1 MFFNFYPW
9 NRIRLNAEGGLRIPF
24 SKYFKEVLSMR
35 KFKKVLASILAGT
48 LVLSNAVP
56 VLAAQDSS
64 SLPDGTAYLNIN
76 NSEWSEFDA
85 EWVNAEITGD
95 GSYTVSMTAA
105 EPQNLSQ
112 FNALEV
118 VNGESVLG
126 TGAVITVDSIELNGE
141 KIELQGSS
149 YTCSADG
156 SGVTT
161 RVNLYNEWNTP
172 DATATAGDDKHAD
185 CRVAEGNVADAT
197 ACLWTADQLTG
208 VTSIVVNFTVSGF
221 GTAGGPAEAAD
232 ASDAATEAVAHLN
245 INNESWGEYEAEYV
259 DATITGDGTYT
270 VSMNAAEPQD
280 LAQFNALQVPN
291 GEALLG
297 TACVLTVD
305 SVKINGEEITLQG
318 PSYTCSADGD
328 GVDTRVNLYNEWNT
342 PDATATA
349 GDDSHL
355 DQRIAGG
362 NLMDAT
368 ACLWTADQLAGVQ
381 SVEVTFTV
389 SDFGKNAEAGEAA
402 AGNGEFDANGEFNV
416 YIGVQTAAYSF
427 RNAWNDSYG
436 LGTPEFDQI
445 TGWNGNDEVVRTGTI
460 SDAVIKGNGTYTV
473 SLTGVDFADDA
484 ETLNLLFLSTDIPLD
499 KGVELT
505 DIKVKM
511 GGKSVY
517 DFDTAFQDPDTKD
530 YIKALLINTY
540 NDGFKADNEFAYTLS
555 AGMDIEVTFTVS
567 GLAYDN
573 PDAAASGDTAA
584 TEATS
589 QSTETKSEAPE
600 TTAAN
605 ANAEASNGG
614 VSVGVIIAIVAAV
627 VVVAAIVVVA
637 VKKKK

>member
-1 MFFNFYPW
+1 
-9 NRIRLNAEGGLRIPF
+9 
-24 SKYFKEVLSMR
+24 MR

-105 EPQNLSQ
+105 EAQDLSQ

-161 RVNLYNEWNTP
+161 RVNLYNEWNAP

-232 ASDAATEAVAHLN
+232 TSDAATEAVAHLN

-305 SVKINGEEITLQG
+305 SIKINGEEITLQG
-318 PSYTCSADGD
+318 PSYTCSADGA
-328 GVDTRVNLYNEWNT
+328 GVDTRVNLYNEWNA
-342 PDATATA
+342 PDNTATA

-355 DQRIAGG
+355 DQRIADGD
-362 NLMDAT
+362 LMGAT

-389 SDFGKNAEAGEAA
+389 SDFGKNAEAGEVT
-402 AGNGEFDANGEFNV
+402 GNGEFDANGEFNV

>member
-1 MFFNFYPW
+1 
-9 NRIRLNAEGGLRIPF
+9 
-24 SKYFKEVLSMR
+24 MR

-105 EPQNLSQ
+105 EAQDLSQ

-161 RVNLYNEWNTP
+161 RVNLYNEWNAP

-221 GTAGGPAEAAD
+221 GTAGGPAEVAD
-232 ASDAATEAVAHLN
+232 TSDAATEAVAHLN

-259 DATITGDGTYT
+259 DATITCDGTYT

-305 SVKINGEEITLQG
+305 SIKINGEEITLQG
-318 PSYTCSADGD
+318 PSYTCSADGA
-328 GVDTRVNLYNEWNT
+328 GVDTRVNLYNEWNA
-342 PDATATA
+342 PDNTATA

-362 NLMDAT
+362 DLMGAT

-389 SDFGKNAEAGEAA
+389 SDFGKNAEAGEVT
-402 AGNGEFDANGEFNV
+402 GNGEFDANGEFNV

>member
-1 MFFNFYPW
+1 MFFYFYPW

-56 VLAAQDSS
+56 VLAGQDTS
-64 SLPDGTAYLNIN
+64 SLPDGTAYLNLN
-76 NSEWSEFDA
+76 TADWADFDA
-85 EWVNAEITGD
+85 EWGNAEITGD

-105 EPQNLSQ
+105 EAVDLGA

-118 VNGESVLG
+118 VNGESILG
-126 TGAVITVDSIELNGE
+126 TGAVLTVDSIEINGE
-141 KIELQGSS
+141 NAELQGSS

-156 SGVTT
+156 EGVNT
-161 RVNLYNEWNTP
+161 RVNIYNEYNDP

-197 ACLWTADQLTG
+197 AR
-208 VTSIVVNFTVSGF
+208 
-221 GTAGGPAEAAD
+221 
-232 ASDAATEAVAHLN
+232 
-245 INNESWGEYEAEYV
+245 
-259 DATITGDGTYT
+259 
-270 VSMNAAEPQD
+270 
-280 LAQFNALQVPN
+280 
-291 GEALLG
+291 LLS
-297 TACVLTVD
+297 T
-305 SVKINGEEITLQG
+305 
-318 PSYTCSADGD
+318 
-328 GVDTRVNLYNEWNT
+328 
-342 PDATATA
+342 
-349 GDDSHL
+349 DD
-355 DQRIAGG
+355 
-362 NLMDAT
+362 
-368 ACLWTADQLAGVQ
+368 LAGVQ

>member
-1 MFFNFYPW
+1 
-9 NRIRLNAEGGLRIPF
+9 
-24 SKYFKEVLSMR
+24 MR

-56 VLAAQDSS
+56 VLAAQDAS
-64 SLPDGTAYLNIN
+64 SLSDGTAYLNIN
-76 NSEWSEFDA
+76 NSDWQPFDA

-105 EPQNLSQ
+105 EAQNLAQ

-118 VNGESVLG
+118 VNGEEVLG
-126 TGAVITVDSIELNGE
+126 TGAVLTVDSIELNGE

-156 SGVTT
+156 LGVTT

-197 ACLWTADQLTG
+197 ACLWTAEQLTG
-208 VTSIVVNFTVSGF
+208 ITSIVVNFTVSGF
-221 GTAGGPAEAAD
+221 GTAGGPAETAD
-232 ASDAATEAVAHLN
+232 NSDAATEAVAHLK
-245 INNESWGEYEAEYV
+245 INNESWGDYEAEYV

-270 VSMNAAEPQD
+270 VSMNAAEAQD
-280 LAQFNALQVPN
+280 LAQFNALEVPN

-305 SVKINGEEITLQG
+305 SIKINGEEITLQG
-318 PSYTCSADGD
+318 ASYTCSADGA
-328 GVDTRVNLYNEWNT
+328 GVDTRVNLYNEWNN
-342 PDATATA
+342 PDDTATA

-355 DQRIAGG
+355 DQRVAGG
-362 NLMDAT
+362 SLMDAT

-389 SDFGKNAEAGEAA
+389 SDYGKNAEAGEAA
-402 AGNGEFDANGEFNV
+402 TGNGEFDPNGEFNV
-416 YIGVQTAAYSF
+416 YFGVQTAAYSF

-436 LGTPEFDQI
+436 LGTPEWNQI

-460 SDAVIKGNGTYTV
+460 TDAVIKGNGTYTV

-499 KGVELT
+499 KGVEIS
-505 DIKVKM
+505 DITVRM
-511 GGKSVY
+511 GGKKVY
-517 DFDTAFQDPDTKD
+517 EFEESYQDPDTKD
-530 YIKALLINTY
+530 YIKSLLINTY
-540 NDGFKADNEFAYTLS
+540 NDAFKADNEFAYTLS
-555 AGMDIEVTFTVS
+555 AGMDIEITFTVS

-573 PDAAASGDTAA
+573 PDAVPSGDTTPVETSAA
-584 TEATS
+584 STTQAANQAT
-589 QSTETKSEAPE
+589 
-600 TTAAN
+600 TTAGAD
-605 ANAEASNGG
+605 AASQGG

>member
-1 MFFNFYPW
+1 
-9 NRIRLNAEGGLRIPF
+9 
-24 SKYFKEVLSMR
+24 MR

-105 EPQNLSQ
+105 EAQDLSQ

-161 RVNLYNEWNTP
+161 RVNLYNEWNAP

-232 ASDAATEAVAHLN
+232 TSDAATEAVAHLN

-305 SVKINGEEITLQG
+305 SIKINGEEITLQG
-318 PSYTCSADGD
+318 PSYTCSADGA
-328 GVDTRVNLYNEWNT
+328 GVDTRVNLYNEWNA
-342 PDATATA
+342 PDNTATA

-362 NLMDAT
+362 DLMGAT

-389 SDFGKNAEAGEAA
+389 SDFGKNAEAGEVT
-402 AGNGEFDANGEFNV
+402 GNGEFDANGEFNV

-573 PDAAASGDTAA
+573 PDAAASSDTAA

>member
-1 MFFNFYPW
+1 
-9 NRIRLNAEGGLRIPF
+9 
-24 SKYFKEVLSMR
+24 
-35 KFKKVLASILAGT
+35 
-48 LVLSNAVP
+48 
-56 VLAAQDSS
+56 
-64 SLPDGTAYLNIN
+64 
-76 NSEWSEFDA
+76 
-85 EWVNAEITGD
+85 
-95 GSYTVSMTAA
+95 MTAA
-105 EPQNLSQ
+105 EAQDLSQ
-112 FNALEV
+112 FNAVEV

-161 RVNLYNEWNTP
+161 RVNLYNEWNAP

-221 GTAGGPAEAAD
+221 GTAGGPAEVAD
-232 ASDAATEAVAHLN
+232 TSDAATEAVAHLN

-305 SVKINGEEITLQG
+305 SIKINGEEITLQG
-318 PSYTCSADGD
+318 PSYTCSADGA
-328 GVDTRVNLYNEWNT
+328 GVDTRVNLYNEWNA
-342 PDATATA
+342 PDNTATA

-362 NLMDAT
+362 DLMGAT

-389 SDFGKNAEAGEAA
+389 SDFGKNAEAGEVT
-402 AGNGEFDANGEFNV
+402 GNGEFDANGEFNV

>member
-1 MFFNFYPW
+1 
-9 NRIRLNAEGGLRIPF
+9 
-24 SKYFKEVLSMR
+24 MR
-35 KFKKVLASILAGT
+35 KFKKVLASLLAGT

-56 VLAAQDSS
+56 VLAAQDTS

-76 NSEWSEFDA
+76 NSDWSEFDA

-105 EPQNLSQ
+105 EAQNLAQ

-118 VNGESVLG
+118 VNGEEVLG
-126 TGAVITVDSIELNGE
+126 TGAVLTVDSIEINGE

-161 RVNLYNEWNTP
+161 RVNLYNEWNAP

-197 ACLWTADQLTG
+197 ACLWTAEQLTG

-232 ASDAATEAVAHLN
+232 NSDAATEAVAHLT
-245 INNESWGEYEAEYV
+245 INNESWGDYEAEYV

-297 TACVLTVD
+297 TACVITID
-305 SVKINGEEITLQG
+305 SIKINGEEIELQG
-318 PSYTCSADGD
+318 PSYTCSADGA
-328 GVDTRVNLYNEWNT
+328 GVDTRVNLYNEWNA
-342 PDATATA
+342 PDNTATA
-349 GDDSHL
+349 GDDNHL
-355 DQRIAGG
+355 DQRIASGD
-362 NLMDAT
+362 LMDAT
-368 ACLWTADQLAGVQ
+368 ACLWSSDYLSGVQ

-389 SDFGKNAEAGEAA
+389 SDFGKAAEAGEAA
-402 AGNGEFDANGEFNV
+402 GNDGAFDPNGEFNV
-416 YIGVQTAAYSF
+416 YFGVQTAAYSF

-460 SDAVIKGNGTYTV
+460 TDAVIKGNGTYTV

-499 KGVELT
+499 SDVKIT
-505 DIKVKM
+505 DITVKM
-511 GGKSVY
+511 GGKKVY
-517 DFDTAFQDPDTKD
+517 DFDESYQDPDTKD
-530 YIKALLINTY
+530 YIKTLLINTY
-540 NDGFKADNEFAYTLS
+540 NDAFKADNEFAYTLS
-555 AGMDIEVTFTVS
+555 AGMDIEITFTVS

-573 PDAAASGDTAA
+573 PDAVPSGDT
-584 TEATS
+584 T
-589 QSTETKSEAPE
+589 PVE
-600 TTAAN
+600 TTAASTTQ
-605 ANAEASNGG
+605 AAGQATTTAGADAASQGG

>member
-1 MFFNFYPW
+1 
-9 NRIRLNAEGGLRIPF
+9 
-24 SKYFKEVLSMR
+24 MR
-35 KFKKVLASILAGT
+35 KFKKVLASLIAGT

-56 VLAAQDSS
+56 VLAAQDASA
-64 SLPDGTAYLNIN
+64 LPDGTAYLNIN
-76 NSEWSEFDA
+76 NSDWQPFDA

-105 EPQNLSQ
+105 EAVDLGA

-118 VNGESVLG
+118 VNGEEVLG

-141 KIELQGSS
+141 EIELQGPS

-156 SGVTT
+156 LGVTT

-197 ACLWTADQLTG
+197 ACLWTAEQLTG

-232 ASDAATEAVAHLN
+232 NTDAATEAVAHLT
-245 INNESWGEYEAEYV
+245 INNENWSEYEAEYV

-270 VSMNAAEPQD
+270 VSMTAAE
-280 LAQFNALQVPN
+280 AQNLGAYNALQVPN
-291 GEALLG
+291 GEAIMG
-297 TACVLTVD
+297 TACVLTID
-305 SVKINGEEITLQG
+305 SIKINGEEITLQG
-318 PSYTCSADGD
+318 PSYTCSADGA
-328 GVDTRVNLYNEWNT
+328 GVDTRVNLYNEYND

-349 GDDSHL
+349 GDDNHL
-355 DQRIAGG
+355 DQRIADG
-362 NLMDAT
+362 NLADAT
-368 ACLWTADQLAGVQ
+368 ARLLSTDDIADVQ

-389 SDFGKNAEAGEAA
+389 SDYGKMAEAGEAA
-402 AGNGEFDANGEFNV
+402 GNDGAFDPNGEYNV
-416 YIGVQTAAYSF
+416 YFGVQTAAYSF
-427 RNAWNDSYG
+427 RNAWNDNYG

-460 SDAVIKGNGTYTV
+460 TDAVIKGNGTYTV

-499 KGVELT
+499 KGVEIS
-505 DIKVKM
+505 DITVRM
-511 GGKSVY
+511 GGKKVY
-517 DFDTAFQDPDTKD
+517 EFEESYQDPDTKD
-530 YIKALLINTY
+530 YIKTLLINTY
-540 NDGFKADNEFAYTLS
+540 NDAFKADNEFAYTLS
-555 AGMDIEVTFTVS
+555 AGMDIEITFTVS
-567 GLAYDN
+567 GFAYDN
-573 PDAAASGDTAA
+573 PDAVPSGDTSA
-584 TEATS
+584 TETTQAAETTKAASEATTTA
-589 QSTETKSEAPE
+589 STE
-600 TTAAN
+600 
-605 ANAEASNGG
+605 ASQGG

>member
-1 MFFNFYPW
+1 
-9 NRIRLNAEGGLRIPF
+9 
-24 SKYFKEVLSMR
+24 MR

-56 VLAAQDSS
+56 VLAAQDAS
-64 SLPDGTAYLNIN
+64 SLSDGTAYLNIN
-76 NSEWSEFDA
+76 NSDWQPFDA

-105 EPQNLSQ
+105 EAQNLAQ

-118 VNGESVLG
+118 VNGEEVLG
-126 TGAVITVDSIELNGE
+126 TGAVLTVDSIELNGE

-156 SGVTT
+156 LGVTT

-232 ASDAATEAVAHLN
+232 NSDAATEAVAHLV
-245 INNESWGEYEAEYV
+245 INNESWGDYEAEYV

-270 VSMNAAEPQD
+270 VSMNAAEPQE
-280 LAQFNALQVPN
+280 LAQYNALIVPN

-297 TACVLTVD
+297 TACVITID
-305 SVKINGEEITLQG
+305 SIKLNGEEITLQG
-318 PSYTCSADGD
+318 PSYTCSSDGA
-328 GVDTRVNLYNEWNT
+328 GVDTRVNLYNEWNA
-342 PDATATA
+342 PDDTATA
-349 GDDSHL
+349 GDDKHL
-355 DQRIAGG
+355 DHRIADG

-368 ACLWTADQLAGVQ
+368 ACLWTSDDLSGVQ

-389 SDFGKNAEAGEAA
+389 SDYGKMAEAGEAA
-402 AGNGEFDANGEFNV
+402 GNDGAFDPNGEYNV
-416 YIGVQTAAYSF
+416 YFGVQTAAYSF

-460 SDAVIKGNGTYTV
+460 TDAVIKGNGTYTV

-499 KGVELT
+499 SDAKIT
-505 DIKVKM
+505 DITVKM
-511 GGKSVY
+511 GGKKVY
-517 DFDTAFQDPDTKD
+517 DFEESYQDPDTKD
-530 YIKALLINTY
+530 YIKTLLINTY
-540 NDGFKADNEFAYTLS
+540 NDAFNGENEFAYTLS

-567 GLAYDN
+567 GFAYDN
-573 PDAAASGDTAA
+573 PDAVPSGDT
-584 TEATS
+584 T
-589 QSTETKSEAPE
+589 PVE
-600 TTAAN
+600 TTAASTTQA
-605 ANAEASNGG
+605 ANQATTTAGADAASQGG

>member
-1 MFFNFYPW
+1 
-9 NRIRLNAEGGLRIPF
+9 
-24 SKYFKEVLSMR
+24 MR

-56 VLAAQDSS
+56 VLAAQDASA
-64 SLPDGTAYLNIN
+64 LPDGTAYLNIN
-76 NSEWSEFDA
+76 NSDWQPFDA

-105 EPQNLSQ
+105 EAQNLAQ

-118 VNGESVLG
+118 VNGEGVLG

-141 KIELQGSS
+141 EIELQGSS

-232 ASDAATEAVAHLN
+232 NSDAATEAVAHLV
-245 INNESWGEYEAEYV
+245 INNESWGDYEAEYV

-270 VSMNAAEPQD
+270 VSMNAAEPQE
-280 LAQFNALQVPN
+280 LAQYNALIVPN

-297 TACVLTVD
+297 TACVITID
-305 SVKINGEEITLQG
+305 SIKLNGEEITLQG
-318 PSYTCSADGD
+318 PSYTCSSDGA
-328 GVDTRVNLYNEWNT
+328 GVDTRVNLYNEWNA
-342 PDATATA
+342 PDDTATA
-349 GDDSHL
+349 GDDKHL
-355 DQRIAGG
+355 DHRIADG

-368 ACLWTADQLAGVQ
+368 ACLWTSDDLSGVQ

-389 SDFGKNAEAGEAA
+389 SDYGKMAEAGEAA
-402 AGNGEFDANGEFNV
+402 GNDGAFDPNGEYNV
-416 YIGVQTAAYSF
+416 YFGVQTAAYSF

-460 SDAVIKGNGTYTV
+460 TDAVIKGNGTYTV

-499 KGVELT
+499 SDAKIT
-505 DIKVKM
+505 DITVKM
-511 GGKSVY
+511 GGKKVY
-517 DFDTAFQDPDTKD
+517 DFEESYQDPDTKD
-530 YIKALLINTY
+530 YIKTLLINTY
-540 NDGFKADNEFAYTLS
+540 NDAFNGENEFAYTLS

-567 GLAYDN
+567 GFAYDS
-573 PDAAASGDTAA
+573 PDAVPSGDT
-584 TEATS
+584 T
-589 QSTETKSEAPE
+589 PVE
-600 TTAAN
+600 TTAASTTQA
-605 ANAEASNGG
+605 ANQATTTAGADAASQGG

>member
-1 MFFNFYPW
+1 MFFYFYPW

-105 EPQNLSQ
+105 EAQDLSQ

-141 KIELQGSS
+141 KIELQGPS

-161 RVNLYNEWNTP
+161 RVNLYNEWNAP

-232 ASDAATEAVAHLN
+232 TSDAATEAVAHLN

-305 SVKINGEEITLQG
+305 SIKINGEEITLQG
-318 PSYTCSADGD
+318 PSYTCSADGA
-328 GVDTRVNLYNEWNT
+328 GVDTRVNLYNEWNA
-342 PDATATA
+342 PDNTATA

-362 NLMDAT
+362 DLMGAT

-389 SDFGKNAEAGEAA
+389 SDFGKNAEAGEVT
-402 AGNGEFDANGEFNV
+402 GNGEFDANGEFNV

>member
-1 MFFNFYPW
+1 
-9 NRIRLNAEGGLRIPF
+9 
-24 SKYFKEVLSMR
+24 MR
-35 KFKKVLASILAGT
+35 KFKKVLASLIAGT

-56 VLAAQDSS
+56 VLAAQDASA
-64 SLPDGTAYLNIN
+64 LPDGTAYLNIN
-76 NSEWSEFDA
+76 NSDWQPFDA

-105 EPQNLSQ
+105 EAVDLGA

-118 VNGESVLG
+118 VNGEEVLG

-141 KIELQGSS
+141 EIELQGPS

-156 SGVTT
+156 LGVTT

-197 ACLWTADQLTG
+197 ACLWTAEQLTG

-232 ASDAATEAVAHLN
+232 NTDAATEAVAHLT
-245 INNESWGEYEAEYV
+245 INNENWSEYEAEYV

-270 VSMNAAEPQD
+270 VSMTAAE
-280 LAQFNALQVPN
+280 AQNLGAYNALQVPN
-291 GEALLG
+291 GEAIMG
-297 TACVLTVD
+297 TACVLTID
-305 SVKINGEEITLQG
+305 SIKINGEEITLQG
-318 PSYTCSADGD
+318 PSYTCSADGA
-328 GVDTRVNLYNEWNT
+328 GVDTRVNLYNEYND

-349 GDDSHL
+349 GDDNHL
-355 DQRIAGG
+355 DQRIADG
-362 NLMDAT
+362 NLADAT
-368 ACLWTADQLAGVQ
+368 ARLLSTDDIADVQ

-389 SDFGKNAEAGEAA
+389 SDYGKMAEAGEAA
-402 AGNGEFDANGEFNV
+402 GNDGAFDPNGEYNV
-416 YIGVQTAAYSF
+416 YFGVQTAAYSF
-427 RNAWNDSYG
+427 RNAWNDNYG

-460 SDAVIKGNGTYTV
+460 TDAVIKGNGTYTV

-499 KGVELT
+499 KGVEIS
-505 DIKVKM
+505 DITVRM
-511 GGKSVY
+511 GGKKVY
-517 DFDTAFQDPDTKD
+517 EFEESYQDPDTKD
-530 YIKALLINTY
+530 YIKTLLINTY
-540 NDGFKADNEFAYTLS
+540 NDAFKADNEFAYTLS
-555 AGMDIEVTFTVS
+555 AGMDIEITFTVS
-567 GLAYDN
+567 GFAYDN
-573 PDAAASGDTAA
+573 PDAVPSGDTSA
-584 TEATS
+584 TETTQAAETTKAASEATTTA
-589 QSTETKSEAPE
+589 STE
-600 TTAAN
+600 
-605 ANAEASNGG
+605 ASQGG

-637 VKKKK
+637 VKKK

>member
-1 MFFNFYPW
+1 
-9 NRIRLNAEGGLRIPF
+9 
-24 SKYFKEVLSMR
+24 MR

-76 NSEWSEFDA
+76 NSDWSAFDA

-105 EPQNLSQ
+105 EAQDLAQ

-118 VNGESVLG
+118 VNGEEVLG
-126 TGAVITVDSIELNGE
+126 TGSVITVDSIELNGE
-141 KIELQGSS
+141 EIELQGPS

-161 RVNLYNEWNTP
+161 RVNLYNEWNAP

-197 ACLWTADQLTG
+197 ACLWTAEQLTG

-221 GTAGGPAEAAD
+221 GTAGGPAETAD
-232 ASDAATEAVAHLN
+232 NTDAATEAVAHLK
-245 INNESWGEYEAEYV
+245 INNESWGDYEAEYV

-270 VSMNAAEPQD
+270 VSMNAAEAQD
-280 LAQFNALQVPN
+280 LAQFNALEVAN

-305 SVKINGEEITLQG
+305 SIKINGEEITLQG
-318 PSYTCSADGD
+318 ASYTCSADGA
-328 GVDTRVNLYNEWNT
+328 GVDTRVNLYNEWNN
-342 PDATATA
+342 PDDTATA

-355 DQRIAGG
+355 DQRVASG

-389 SDFGKNAEAGEAA
+389 SDYGKNAEAGEAA
-402 AGNGEFDANGEFNV
+402 TGNGEFDPNGEFNV
-416 YIGVQTAAYSF
+416 YFGVQTAAYSF
-427 RNAWNDSYG
+427 RNAWNDNYG
-436 LGTPEFDQI
+436 LGTPEWNQI

-460 SDAVIKGNGTYTV
+460 TDAVIKGNGTYSV

-499 KGVELT
+499 KGVEIS
-505 DIKVKM
+505 DITVRM
-511 GGKSVY
+511 GGKKVY
-517 DFDTAFQDPDTKD
+517 EFDESYQDPDTKD
-530 YIKALLINTY
+530 YIKTLLINTY
-540 NDGFKADNEFAYTLS
+540 NDAFKADNEFAYTLS
-555 AGMDIEVTFTVS
+555 AGMDIEITFTVS

-573 PDAAASGDTAA
+573 PDAVPSGDT
-584 TEATS
+584 T
-589 QSTETKSEAPE
+589 PVE
-600 TTAAN
+600 TTAASTTQ
-605 ANAEASNGG
+605 AAGQATTTASADAASQGG

>member
-1 MFFNFYPW
+1 
-9 NRIRLNAEGGLRIPF
+9 
-24 SKYFKEVLSMR
+24 MR

-56 VLAAQDSS
+56 VLAAQDASA
-64 SLPDGTAYLNIN
+64 LPDGTAYLNIN
-76 NSEWSEFDA
+76 NSDWQPFDA

-105 EPQNLSQ
+105 EAQNLAQ

-118 VNGESVLG
+118 VNGEEALG

-141 KIELQGSS
+141 EIELQGSS

-156 SGVTT
+156 LGVTT

-197 ACLWTADQLTG
+197 ACLWTAEQLTG

-232 ASDAATEAVAHLN
+232 NSDAATEAVAHLV
-245 INNESWGEYEAEYV
+245 INNESWGDYEAEYV

-270 VSMNAAEPQD
+270 VSMNAAEPQE
-280 LAQFNALQVPN
+280 LAQYNALIVPN

-297 TACVLTVD
+297 TACVITID
-305 SVKINGEEITLQG
+305 SIKLNGEEITLQG
-318 PSYTCSADGD
+318 PSYTCSSDGA
-328 GVDTRVNLYNEWNT
+328 GVDTRVNLYNEWNA
-342 PDATATA
+342 PDDTATA
-349 GDDSHL
+349 GDDKHL
-355 DQRIAGG
+355 DHRIADG

-368 ACLWTADQLAGVQ
+368 ACLWTSDDLSGVQ

-389 SDFGKNAEAGEAA
+389 SDYGKMAEAGEAA
-402 AGNGEFDANGEFNV
+402 GNDGAFDPNGEYNV
-416 YIGVQTAAYSF
+416 YFGVQTAAYSF

-460 SDAVIKGNGTYTV
+460 TDAVIKGNGTYTV

-499 KGVELT
+499 SDAKIT
-505 DIKVKM
+505 DITVKM
-511 GGKSVY
+511 GGKKVY
-517 DFDTAFQDPDTKD
+517 DFEESYQDPDTKD
-530 YIKALLINTY
+530 YIKTLLINTY
-540 NDGFKADNEFAYTLS
+540 NDAFNGENEFAYTLS

-567 GLAYDN
+567 GFAYDN
-573 PDAAASGDTAA
+573 PDAVPSGDT
-584 TEATS
+584 T
-589 QSTETKSEAPE
+589 PVE
-600 TTAAN
+600 TTAASTTQA
-605 ANAEASNGG
+605 ANQATTTAGADAASQGG

>member
-1 MFFNFYPW
+1 
-9 NRIRLNAEGGLRIPF
+9 
-24 SKYFKEVLSMR
+24 MR

-56 VLAAQDSS
+56 VLAAQDAS
-64 SLPDGTAYLNIN
+64 SLSDGTAYLNIN
-76 NSEWSEFDA
+76 NSDGQPFDA

-105 EPQNLSQ
+105 EAQNLAQ

-118 VNGESVLG
+118 VNGEEVLG
-126 TGAVITVDSIELNGE
+126 TGAVLTVDSIELNGE

-156 SGVTT
+156 LGVTT

-197 ACLWTADQLTG
+197 ACLWTAEQLTG

-221 GTAGGPAEAAD
+221 GTAGGPAETAD
-232 ASDAATEAVAHLN
+232 NSDAATEAVAHLK
-245 INNESWGEYEAEYV
+245 INNESWGDYEAEYV

-270 VSMNAAEPQD
+270 VSMNAAEAQD
-280 LAQFNALQVPN
+280 LAQFNALEVPN

-305 SVKINGEEITLQG
+305 SIKINGEEITLQG
-318 PSYTCSADGD
+318 ASYTCSADGA
-328 GVDTRVNLYNEWNT
+328 GVDTRVNLYNEWND
-342 PDATATA
+342 PDDTATA

-355 DQRIAGG
+355 DQRVASGS
-362 NLMDAT
+362 LMDAT

-389 SDFGKNAEAGEAA
+389 SDYGKNAEAGEAA
-402 AGNGEFDANGEFNV
+402 TGNGEFDPNGEFNG
-416 YIGVQTAAYSF
+416 YFGVQTAAYSF

-436 LGTPEFDQI
+436 LGTPEWNQI

-460 SDAVIKGNGTYTV
+460 TDAVIKGNGTYTV

-499 KGVELT
+499 KGVEIS
-505 DIKVKM
+505 DITVRM
-511 GGKSVY
+511 GGKKVY
-517 DFDTAFQDPDTKD
+517 EFEESYQDPDTKD
-530 YIKALLINTY
+530 YIKTLLINTY
-540 NDGFKADNEFAYTLS
+540 NDAFKADNEFAYTLS
-555 AGMDIEVTFTVS
+555 AGMDIEITFTVS

-573 PDAAASGDTAA
+573 PDAVPSGDTTPVETSAA
-584 TEATS
+584 STTQAANQAT
-589 QSTETKSEAPE
+589 
-600 TTAAN
+600 TTAGAD
-605 ANAEASNGG
+605 AASQGG

>member
-1 MFFNFYPW
+1 
-9 NRIRLNAEGGLRIPF
+9 
-24 SKYFKEVLSMR
+24 MR

-56 VLAAQDSS
+56 VLAAQDASA
-64 SLPDGTAYLNIN
+64 LPDGTAYLNIN
-76 NSEWSEFDA
+76 NSDWQPFDA

-105 EPQNLSQ
+105 EAQNLAQ

-118 VNGESVLG
+118 VNGEGVLG

-141 KIELQGSS
+141 EIELQGSS

-156 SGVTT
+156 LGVTT

-197 ACLWTADQLTG
+197 ACLWTAEQLTG

-232 ASDAATEAVAHLN
+232 NSDAATEAVAHLV
-245 INNESWGEYEAEYV
+245 INNESWGDYEAEYV

-270 VSMNAAEPQD
+270 VSMNAAEPQE
-280 LAQFNALQVPN
+280 LAQYNALIVPN

-297 TACVLTVD
+297 TACVITID
-305 SVKINGEEITLQG
+305 SIKLNGEEITLQG
-318 PSYTCSADGD
+318 PSYTCSSDGA
-328 GVDTRVNLYNEWNT
+328 GVDTRVNLYNEWNA
-342 PDATATA
+342 PDDTATA
-349 GDDSHL
+349 GDDKHL
-355 DQRIAGG
+355 DHRIADG

-368 ACLWTADQLAGVQ
+368 ACLWTSDDLSGVQ

-389 SDFGKNAEAGEAA
+389 SDYGKMAEAGEAA
-402 AGNGEFDANGEFNV
+402 GNDGAFDPNGEYNV
-416 YIGVQTAAYSF
+416 YFGVQTAAYSF

-460 SDAVIKGNGTYTV
+460 TDAVIKGNGTYTV

-499 KGVELT
+499 SDAKIT
-505 DIKVKM
+505 DITVKM
-511 GGKSVY
+511 GGKKVY
-517 DFDTAFQDPDTKD
+517 DFEESYQDPDTKD
-530 YIKALLINTY
+530 YIKTLLINTY
-540 NDGFKADNEFAYTLS
+540 NDVFNGENEFAYTLS
-555 AGMDIEVTFTVS
+555 AGMDIEVTFTIS
-567 GLAYDN
+567 GFAYDN
-573 PDAAASGDTAA
+573 PDAVPSGDT
-584 TEATS
+584 T
-589 QSTETKSEAPE
+589 PVE
-600 TTAAN
+600 TTAASTTQA
-605 ANAEASNGG
+605 ANQATTTAGADAASQGG

-637 VKKKK
+637 VKKK

>member
-1 MFFNFYPW
+1 
-9 NRIRLNAEGGLRIPF
+9 
-24 SKYFKEVLSMR
+24 MR

-56 VLAAQDSS
+56 VLAAQDAS
-64 SLPDGTAYLNIN
+64 SLSDGTAYLNIN
-76 NSEWSEFDA
+76 NSDGQPFDA

-105 EPQNLSQ
+105 EAQNLAQ

-118 VNGESVLG
+118 VNGEEVLG
-126 TGAVITVDSIELNGE
+126 TGAVLTVDSIELNGE

-156 SGVTT
+156 LGVTT

-197 ACLWTADQLTG
+197 ACLWTAEQLTG
-208 VTSIVVNFTVSGF
+208 ITSIVVNFTVSGF
-221 GTAGGPAEAAD
+221 GTAGGPAETAD
-232 ASDAATEAVAHLN
+232 NSDAATEAVAHLK
-245 INNESWGEYEAEYV
+245 INNESWGDYEAEYV

-270 VSMNAAEPQD
+270 VSMNAAEAQD
-280 LAQFNALQVPN
+280 LAQFNALEVPN

-305 SVKINGEEITLQG
+305 SIKINGEEITLQG
-318 PSYTCSADGD
+318 ASYTCSADGA
-328 GVDTRVNLYNEWNT
+328 GVDTRVNLYNEWND
-342 PDATATA
+342 PDDTATA

-355 DQRIAGG
+355 DQRVAGG
-362 NLMDAT
+362 SLMDAT

-389 SDFGKNAEAGEAA
+389 SDYGKNAEAGEAA
-402 AGNGEFDANGEFNV
+402 TGNGEFDPNGEFNV
-416 YIGVQTAAYSF
+416 YFGVQTAAYSF

-436 LGTPEFDQI
+436 LGTPEWNQI

-460 SDAVIKGNGTYTV
+460 TDAVIKGNGTYTV

-499 KGVELT
+499 KGVEIS
-505 DIKVKM
+505 DITVRM
-511 GGKSVY
+511 GGKKVY
-517 DFDTAFQDPDTKD
+517 EFEESYQDPDTKD
-530 YIKALLINTY
+530 YIKSLLINTY
-540 NDGFKADNEFAYTLS
+540 NDAFKADNEFAYTLS
-555 AGMDIEVTFTVS
+555 AGMDIEITFTVS

-573 PDAAASGDTAA
+573 PDAVPSGDTTPVETSAA
-584 TEATS
+584 STTQAANQAT
-589 QSTETKSEAPE
+589 
-600 TTAAN
+600 TTAGAD
-605 ANAEASNGG
+605 AASQGG

-627 VVVAAIVVVA
+627 VVVASIVVVA

>member
-1 MFFNFYPW
+1 MFFYFYPW
-9 NRIRLNAEGGLRIPF
+9 NRIRLNAKGGLRIPF

-105 EPQNLSQ
+105 EAQDLAQ

-161 RVNLYNEWNTP
+161 RVNLYNEWNAP

-232 ASDAATEAVAHLN
+232 TSDAATEAVAHLN

-305 SVKINGEEITLQG
+305 SIKINGEEITLQG
-318 PSYTCSADGD
+318 PSYTCSADGA
-328 GVDTRVNLYNEWNT
+328 GVDTRVNLYNEWNA
-342 PDATATA
+342 PDNTATA

-362 NLMDAT
+362 DLMGAT

-389 SDFGKNAEAGEAA
+389 SDFGKNAEAGEVT
-402 AGNGEFDANGEFNV
+402 GNGEFDANGEFNV

>member
-1 MFFNFYPW
+1 
-9 NRIRLNAEGGLRIPF
+9 
-24 SKYFKEVLSMR
+24 MR
-35 KFKKVLASILAGT
+35 KFKKVLASLIAGT

-56 VLAAQDSS
+56 VLAAQDASA
-64 SLPDGTAYLNIN
+64 LPDGTAYLNIN
-76 NSEWSEFDA
+76 NSDWQPFDA

-105 EPQNLSQ
+105 EAVDLGA

-118 VNGESVLG
+118 VNGEEILG

-141 KIELQGSS
+141 EIELQGPS

-156 SGVTT
+156 LGVTT

-197 ACLWTADQLTG
+197 ACLWTAEQLTG

-232 ASDAATEAVAHLN
+232 NSDAATEAVAHLT
-245 INNESWGEYEAEYV
+245 INNENWGEYEAEYV

-270 VSMNAAEPQD
+270 VSMTAAE
-280 LAQFNALQVPN
+280 AQNLGAYNALQVPN
-291 GEALLG
+291 GEAIMG
-297 TACVLTVD
+297 TACVLTID
-305 SVKINGEEITLQG
+305 SIKINGEEITLQG
-318 PSYTCSADGD
+318 PSYTCSADGA
-328 GVDTRVNLYNEWNT
+328 GVDTRVNIYNEYND

-349 GDDSHL
+349 GDDNHL
-355 DQRIAGG
+355 DQRIADG
-362 NLMDAT
+362 NLADAT
-368 ACLWTADQLAGVQ
+368 ARLLSTDDIADVQ

-389 SDFGKNAEAGEAA
+389 SDYGKMAEAGEAA
-402 AGNGEFDANGEFNV
+402 GNDGAFDPNGEYNV
-416 YIGVQTAAYSF
+416 YFGVQTAAYSF
-427 RNAWNDSYG
+427 RNAWNDNYG

-460 SDAVIKGNGTYTV
+460 TDAVIKGNGTYTV

-499 KGVELT
+499 KGVEIS
-505 DIKVKM
+505 DITVRM
-511 GGKSVY
+511 GGKKVY
-517 DFDTAFQDPDTKD
+517 EFEESYQDPDTKD
-530 YIKALLINTY
+530 YIKTLLINTY
-540 NDGFKADNEFAYTLS
+540 NDAFKADNEFAYTLS
-555 AGMDIEVTFTVS
+555 AGMDIEITFTVS
-567 GLAYDN
+567 GFAYDN
-573 PDAAASGDTAA
+573 PDAVPSGDTSA
-584 TEATS
+584 TETTQAAETTKAASEATTTA
-589 QSTETKSEAPE
+589 STE
-600 TTAAN
+600 
-605 ANAEASNGG
+605 ASQGG

>member
-1 MFFNFYPW
+1 
-9 NRIRLNAEGGLRIPF
+9 
-24 SKYFKEVLSMR
+24 MR

-95 GSYTVSMTAA
+95 GSYTVSMTVA
-105 EPQNLSQ
+105 EAQDLSQ

-161 RVNLYNEWNTP
+161 RVNLYNEWNAP

-232 ASDAATEAVAHLN
+232 TSDAATEAVAHLN

-305 SVKINGEEITLQG
+305 SIKINGEEITLQG
-318 PSYTCSADGD
+318 PSYTCSADGA
-328 GVDTRVNLYNEWNT
+328 GVDTRVNLYNEWNA
-342 PDATATA
+342 PDNTATA

-362 NLMDAT
+362 DLMGAT

-389 SDFGKNAEAGEAA
+389 SDFGKNAEAGEVT
-402 AGNGEFDANGEFNV
+402 GNGEFDANGEFNV

>member
-1 MFFNFYPW
+1 MFFYFYPW

-291 GEALLG
+291 GGLFLAQHVFSQL
-297 TACVLTVD
+297 TA
-305 SVKINGEEITLQG
+305 S
-318 PSYTCSADGD
+318 
-328 GVDTRVNLYNEWNT
+328 R
-342 PDATATA
+342 
-349 GDDSHL
+349 
-355 DQRIAGG
+355 
-362 NLMDAT
+362 LM
-368 ACLWTADQLAGVQ
+368 
-381 SVEVTFTV
+381 
-389 SDFGKNAEAGEAA
+389 
-402 AGNGEFDANGEFNV
+402 
-416 YIGVQTAAYSF
+416 
-427 RNAWNDSYG
+427 
-436 LGTPEFDQI
+436 
-445 TGWNGNDEVVRTGTI
+445 VRR
-460 SDAVIKGNGTYTV
+460 
-473 SLTGVDFADDA
+473 
-484 ETLNLLFLSTDIPLD
+484 LLFRDQATH
-499 KGVELT
+499 VQQM
-505 DIKVKM
+505 V
-511 GGKSVY
+511 
-517 DFDTAFQDPDTKD
+517 TA
-530 YIKALLINTY
+530 
-540 NDGFKADNEFAYTLS
+540 
-555 AGMDIEVTFTVS
+555 
-567 GLAYDN
+567 
-573 PDAAASGDTAA
+573 
-584 TEATS
+584 
-589 QSTETKSEAPE
+589 
-600 TTAAN
+600 
-605 ANAEASNGG
+605 
-614 VSVGVIIAIVAAV
+614 
-627 VVVAAIVVVA
+627 
-637 VKKKK
+637 

>member
-1 MFFNFYPW
+1 
-9 NRIRLNAEGGLRIPF
+9 
-24 SKYFKEVLSMR
+24 MR

-56 VLAAQDSS
+56 VLAAQDASA
-64 SLPDGTAYLNIN
+64 LPDGTAYLNIN
-76 NSEWSEFDA
+76 NSDWQPFDA

-105 EPQNLSQ
+105 EAQNLAQ

-118 VNGESVLG
+118 VNGEGVLG

-141 KIELQGSS
+141 EIELQGSS

-156 SGVTT
+156 LGVTT

-197 ACLWTADQLTG
+197 ACLWTAEQLTG

-232 ASDAATEAVAHLN
+232 NSDAATEAVAHLV
-245 INNESWGEYEAEYV
+245 INNESWGDYEAEYV

-270 VSMNAAEPQD
+270 VSMNAAEPQE
-280 LAQFNALQVPN
+280 LAQYNALIVPN

-297 TACVLTVD
+297 TACVITID
-305 SVKINGEEITLQG
+305 SIKLNGEEITLQG
-318 PSYTCSADGD
+318 PSYTCSSDGA
-328 GVDTRVNLYNEWNT
+328 GVDTRVNLYNEWNA
-342 PDATATA
+342 PDDTATA
-349 GDDSHL
+349 GDDKHL
-355 DQRIAGG
+355 DHRIADG

-368 ACLWTADQLAGVQ
+368 ACLWTSDDLSGVQ

-389 SDFGKNAEAGEAA
+389 SDYGKMAEAGEAA
-402 AGNGEFDANGEFNV
+402 GNDGAFDPNGEYNV
-416 YIGVQTAAYSF
+416 YFGVQTAAYSF

-460 SDAVIKGNGTYTV
+460 TDAVIKGNGTYTV

-499 KGVELT
+499 SDAKIT
-505 DIKVKM
+505 DITVKM
-511 GGKSVY
+511 GGKKVY
-517 DFDTAFQDPDTKD
+517 DFEESYQDPDTKD
-530 YIKALLINTY
+530 YIKTLLINTY
-540 NDGFKADNEFAYTLS
+540 NDAFNGENEFAYTLS
-555 AGMDIEVTFTVS
+555 AGMDIEVTFTIS
-567 GLAYDN
+567 GFAYDN
-573 PDAAASGDTAA
+573 PDAVPSGDT
-584 TEATS
+584 T
-589 QSTETKSEAPE
+589 PVE
-600 TTAAN
+600 TTAASTTQA
-605 ANAEASNGG
+605 ANQATTTAGADAASQGG

>member
-105 EPQNLSQ
+105 EAQDLSQ

-161 RVNLYNEWNTP
+161 RVNLYNEWNAP

-232 ASDAATEAVAHLN
+232 TSDAATEAVAHLN

-305 SVKINGEEITLQG
+305 SIKINGEEITLQG
-318 PSYTCSADGD
+318 PSYTCSADGA
-328 GVDTRVNLYNEWNT
+328 GVDTRVNLYNEWNA
-342 PDATATA
+342 PDNTATA

-362 NLMDAT
+362 DLMGAT

-389 SDFGKNAEAGEAA
+389 SDFGKNAEAGEVT
-402 AGNGEFDANGEFNV
+402 GNGEFDANGEFNV

>member
-1 MFFNFYPW
+1 
-9 NRIRLNAEGGLRIPF
+9 
-24 SKYFKEVLSMR
+24 MR

-76 NSEWSEFDA
+76 NSDWSAFDA

-105 EPQNLSQ
+105 EAQDLAQ

-118 VNGESVLG
+118 VNGEEVLG
-126 TGAVITVDSIELNGE
+126 TGSVITVDSIELNGE
-141 KIELQGSS
+141 EIELQGSS

-156 SGVTT
+156 LGVTT
-161 RVNLYNEWNTP
+161 RVNLYNEWNSP

-197 ACLWTADQLTG
+197 ACLWTAEQLTG

-221 GTAGGPAEAAD
+221 GTVGGPAETAD
-232 ASDAATEAVAHLN
+232 NSDAATEAVAHLK
-245 INNESWGEYEAEYV
+245 INNESWGDYEAEYV

-270 VSMNAAEPQD
+270 VSMNAAEAQD
-280 LAQFNALQVPN
+280 LAQFNALEVPN

-305 SVKINGEEITLQG
+305 SIKINGEEITLQG
-318 PSYTCSADGD
+318 ASYTCSADGA
-328 GVDTRVNLYNEWNT
+328 GVDTRVNLYNEWND
-342 PDATATA
+342 PDDTATA

-355 DQRIAGG
+355 DQRVASG

-389 SDFGKNAEAGEAA
+389 SDYGKNAEAGEAA
-402 AGNGEFDANGEFNV
+402 TGNGEFDPNGEFNV
-416 YIGVQTAAYSF
+416 YFGVQTAAYSF
-427 RNAWNDSYG
+427 RNAWNDNYG

-460 SDAVIKGNGTYTV
+460 TDAVIKGNGTYSV

-499 KGVELT
+499 KGVEIS
-505 DIKVKM
+505 DITVRM
-511 GGKSVY
+511 GGKKVY
-517 DFDTAFQDPDTKD
+517 EFDESYQDPDTKD
-530 YIKALLINTY
+530 YIKTLLINTY
-540 NDGFKADNEFAYTLS
+540 NDAFKADNEFAYTLS
-555 AGMDIEVTFTVS
+555 AGMDIEITFTVS

-573 PDAAASGDTAA
+573 PDAVPSGDTTPVETSAA
-584 TEATS
+584 
-589 QSTETKSEAPE
+589 STTQAANQTT
-600 TTAAN
+600 TTASVDA
-605 ANAEASNGG
+605 ASQGG

>member
-1 MFFNFYPW
+1 
-9 NRIRLNAEGGLRIPF
+9 
-24 SKYFKEVLSMR
+24 MR

-76 NSEWSEFDA
+76 NSEWSEFNA

-105 EPQNLSQ
+105 EAQDLSQ

-161 RVNLYNEWNTP
+161 RVNLYNEWNAP

-232 ASDAATEAVAHLN
+232 TSDAATEAVAHLN

-305 SVKINGEEITLQG
+305 SIKINGEEITLQG
-318 PSYTCSADGD
+318 PSYTCSADGA
-328 GVDTRVNLYNEWNT
+328 GVDTRVNLYNEWNA
-342 PDATATA
+342 PDNTATA

-362 NLMDAT
+362 DLMGAT

-389 SDFGKNAEAGEAA
+389 SDFGKNAEAGEVT
-402 AGNGEFDANGEFNV
+402 GNGEFDANGEFNV

>member
-1 MFFNFYPW
+1 
-9 NRIRLNAEGGLRIPF
+9 
-24 SKYFKEVLSMR
+24 MR

-105 EPQNLSQ
+105 EAQDLSQ

-126 TGAVITVDSIELNGE
+126 TGAVITVDSIEFNGE

-161 RVNLYNEWNTP
+161 RVNLYNEWNAP

-232 ASDAATEAVAHLN
+232 TSDAATEAVAHLN

-305 SVKINGEEITLQG
+305 SIKINGEEITLQG
-318 PSYTCSADGD
+318 PSYTCSADGA
-328 GVDTRVNLYNEWNT
+328 GVDTRVNLYNEWNA
-342 PDATATA
+342 PDNTATA

-362 NLMDAT
+362 DLMGAT

-389 SDFGKNAEAGEAA
+389 SDFGKNAEAGEVT
-402 AGNGEFDANGEFNV
+402 GNGEFDANGEFNV

-637 VKKKK
+637 VKKKKDNFTDFS

>member
-1 MFFNFYPW
+1 
-9 NRIRLNAEGGLRIPF
+9 
-24 SKYFKEVLSMR
+24 MR
-35 KFKKVLASILAGT
+35 KFKKVLAGILAGT

-56 VLAAQDSS
+56 VLAAQDASA
-64 SLPDGTAYLNIN
+64 LPDGTAYLNIS
-76 NSEWSEFDA
+76 NSDWQPFDA

-105 EPQNLSQ
+105 EAQNLAQ

-118 VNGESVLG
+118 VNGEEVLG

-141 KIELQGSS
+141 EIELQGPS

-156 SGVTT
+156 LGVTT

-197 ACLWTADQLTG
+197 ACLWTAEQLTG

-232 ASDAATEAVAHLN
+232 NSDAATEAVAHLT
-245 INNESWGEYEAEYV
+245 INNENWGEYEAEYV

-270 VSMNAAEPQD
+270 VSMTAAE
-280 LAQFNALQVPN
+280 AQNLGAYNALQVPN
-291 GEALLG
+291 GEAIMG
-297 TACVLTVD
+297 TACVLTID
-305 SVKINGEEITLQG
+305 SIKINGEEITLQG
-318 PSYTCSADGD
+318 PSYTCSADGA
-328 GVDTRVNLYNEWNT
+328 GVDTRVNLYNEYND

-349 GDDSHL
+349 GDDNHL
-355 DQRIAGG
+355 DQRIADG
-362 NLMDAT
+362 NLADAT
-368 ACLWTADQLAGVQ
+368 ARLLSTDDIADVQ

-389 SDFGKNAEAGEAA
+389 SDYGKMAEAGEAA
-402 AGNGEFDANGEFNV
+402 GNDGAFDPNGEYNV
-416 YIGVQTAAYSF
+416 YFGVQTAAYSF

-460 SDAVIKGNGTYTV
+460 TDAVIKGNGTYKV

-484 ETLNLLFLSTDIPLD
+484 EALNLLFLSTDIPLD
-499 KGVELT
+499 SDAKIT
-505 DIKVKM
+505 DITVKM
-511 GGKSVY
+511 GGKKVY
-517 DFDTAFQDPDTKD
+517 DFEESYQDPDTKD
-530 YIKALLINTY
+530 YIKTLLINTY
-540 NDGFKADNEFAYTLS
+540 NDAFNGENEFAYTLS
-555 AGMDIEVTFTVS
+555 AGMDIEITFTVS
-567 GLAYDN
+567 GFAYDN
-573 PDAAASGDTAA
+573 PDAVPSGDTSA
-584 TEATS
+584 TETTQAA
-589 QSTETKSEAPE
+589 ETTKAASEAT
-600 TTAAN
+600 TTAS
-605 ANAEASNGG
+605 AEASQGG

>member
-1 MFFNFYPW
+1 MFFYFYPW

-342 PDATATA
+342 PDATA
-349 GDDSHL
+349 
-355 DQRIAGG
+355 
-362 NLMDAT
+362 
-368 ACLWTADQLAGVQ
+368 CLWTADQLAGVQ

-460 SDAVIKGNGTYTV
+460 STYTV

>member
-1 MFFNFYPW
+1 
-9 NRIRLNAEGGLRIPF
+9 
-24 SKYFKEVLSMR
+24 MR

-56 VLAAQDSS
+56 VLAAQDASA
-64 SLPDGTAYLNIN
+64 LPDGTAYLNIN
-76 NSEWSEFDA
+76 NSDWQPFDA

-105 EPQNLSQ
+105 EAQNLAQ

-118 VNGESVLG
+118 VNGEEALG

-141 KIELQGSS
+141 EIELQGPS

-208 VTSIVVNFTVSGF
+208 VKSIVVNFTVSGF
-221 GTAGGPAEAAD
+221 GTAGGPAEASD
-232 ASDAATEAVAHLN
+232 NSDAATEAVAHLV
-245 INNESWGEYEAEYV
+245 INNESWGDYEAEYV

-270 VSMNAAEPQD
+270 VSMNAAEPQE
-280 LAQFNALQVPN
+280 LAQYNALIVPN

-297 TACVLTVD
+297 TACVITID
-305 SVKINGEEITLQG
+305 SIKLNGEEITLQG
-318 PSYTCSADGD
+318 PSYTCSSDGA
-328 GVDTRVNLYNEWNT
+328 GVDTRVNLYNEWNA
-342 PDATATA
+342 PDDTATA
-349 GDDSHL
+349 GDDNHL
-355 DQRIAGG
+355 DHRIADG

-368 ACLWTADQLAGVQ
+368 ACLWTSDDLSGVQ

-389 SDFGKNAEAGEAA
+389 SDYGKMAEAGEAA
-402 AGNGEFDANGEFNV
+402 GNDGAFDPNGEYNV
-416 YIGVQTAAYSF
+416 YFGVQTAAYSF

-460 SDAVIKGNGTYTV
+460 TDAVIKGNGTYTV

-499 KGVELT
+499 SDAKIT
-505 DIKVKM
+505 DITVKM
-511 GGKSVY
+511 GGKKVY
-517 DFDTAFQDPDTKD
+517 DFEESYQDPDTKD
-530 YIKALLINTY
+530 YIKTLLINTY
-540 NDGFKADNEFAYTLS
+540 NDAFNGENEFAYTLS

-567 GLAYDN
+567 GFAYDN
-573 PDAAASGDTAA
+573 PDAVPSGDT
-584 TEATS
+584 T
-589 QSTETKSEAPE
+589 PVE
-600 TTAAN
+600 TTAASTTQA
-605 ANAEASNGG
+605 ANQATTTAGADAASQGG

>member
-1 MFFNFYPW
+1 MFFYFYPW

-318 PSYTCSADGD
+318 PSYTCSADGA
-328 GVDTRVNLYNEWNT
+328 GVDTRVNLYNEWNA
-342 PDATATA
+342 PDNTATA

-362 NLMDAT
+362 DLMGAT

-389 SDFGKNAEAGEAA
+389 SDFGKNAEAGEVT
-402 AGNGEFDANGEFNV
+402 GNGEFDANGEFNV

>member
-1 MFFNFYPW
+1 
-9 NRIRLNAEGGLRIPF
+9 
-24 SKYFKEVLSMR
+24 MR

-105 EPQNLSQ
+105 EAQDLSQ

-161 RVNLYNEWNTP
+161 RVNLYNEWNAP
-172 DATATAGDDKHAD
+172 D
-185 CRVAEGNVADAT
+185 N
-197 ACLWTADQLTG
+197 
-208 VTSIVVNFTVSGF
+208 
-221 GTAGGPAEAAD
+221 
-232 ASDAATEAVAHLN
+232 
-245 INNESWGEYEAEYV
+245 
-259 DATITGDGTYT
+259 
-270 VSMNAAEPQD
+270 
-280 LAQFNALQVPN
+280 
-291 GEALLG
+291 
-297 TACVLTVD
+297 
-305 SVKINGEEITLQG
+305 
-318 PSYTCSADGD
+318 
-328 GVDTRVNLYNEWNT
+328 
-342 PDATATA
+342 TATA

-362 NLMDAT
+362 DLMDAT

-389 SDFGKNAEAGEAA
+389 SDFGKNAEAGEVT
-402 AGNGEFDANGEFNV
+402 GNGEFDANGEFNV

-505 DIKVKM
+505 DIKV
-511 GGKSVY
+511 KSVY

>member
-1 MFFNFYPW
+1 
-9 NRIRLNAEGGLRIPF
+9 
-24 SKYFKEVLSMR
+24 MR
-35 KFKKVLASILAGT
+35 KFKKVLASLLAGT

-56 VLAAQDSS
+56 VLAAQDTS

-76 NSEWSEFDA
+76 NSDWSEFDA

-105 EPQNLSQ
+105 EAQNLAQ

-118 VNGESVLG
+118 VNGEEVLG

-141 KIELQGSS
+141 EIELQGPS

-232 ASDAATEAVAHLN
+232 NSDAATEAVAHLS
-245 INNESWGEYEAEYV
+245 INNESWGDYEAEYV

-270 VSMNAAEPQD
+270 VSMNAAEPQE

-297 TACVLTVD
+297 TACVITID
-305 SVKINGEEITLQG
+305 SIKINGEEIELQG
-318 PSYTCSADGD
+318 PSYTCSADGA
-328 GVDTRVNLYNEWNT
+328 GVDTRVNLYNEWNA
-342 PDATATA
+342 PDNTATA
-349 GDDSHL
+349 GDDNHL
-355 DQRIAGG
+355 DQRIASGD
-362 NLMDAT
+362 LMDAT
-368 ACLWTADQLAGVQ
+368 ACLWSSDYLSGVQ

-389 SDFGKNAEAGEAA
+389 SDFGKMAEAGEAA
-402 AGNGEFDANGEFNV
+402 GNDGAFDPNGEFNV
-416 YIGVQTAAYSF
+416 YFGVQTAAYSF
-427 RNAWNDSYG
+427 RNAWNDNYG

-460 SDAVIKGNGTYTV
+460 TDAVIKGNGTYTV

-499 KGVELT
+499 SDVKIT
-505 DIKVKM
+505 DITVKM
-511 GGKSVY
+511 GGKKVY
-517 DFDTAFQDPDTKD
+517 DFDESYQDPDTKD
-530 YIKALLINTY
+530 YIKTLLINTY
-540 NDGFKADNEFAYTLS
+540 NDAFKADNEFAYTLS
-555 AGMDIEVTFTVS
+555 AGMDIEITFTVS

-573 PDAAASGDTAA
+573 AAATPSTDASQTETTQPTEKATSSEAATTAGTDAA
-584 TEATS
+584 
-589 QSTETKSEAPE
+589 Q
-600 TTAAN
+600 
-605 ANAEASNGG
+605 GG

>member
-1 MFFNFYPW
+1 
-9 NRIRLNAEGGLRIPF
+9 
-24 SKYFKEVLSMR
+24 MR

-56 VLAAQDSS
+56 VLAAQDAS
-64 SLPDGTAYLNIN
+64 SLSDGTAYLNIS
-76 NSEWSEFDA
+76 NSDWQPFDA

-105 EPQNLSQ
+105 EAQNLAQ

-118 VNGESVLG
+118 VNGEEVLG
-126 TGAVITVDSIELNGE
+126 TGAVLTVDSIELNGE

-156 SGVTT
+156 LGVTT

-197 ACLWTADQLTG
+197 ACLWTAEQLTG

-221 GTAGGPAEAAD
+221 GTAGGPAETAD
-232 ASDAATEAVAHLN
+232 NSDAATEAVAHLK
-245 INNESWGEYEAEYV
+245 INNESWGDYEAEYV

-270 VSMNAAEPQD
+270 VSMNAAEAQD
-280 LAQFNALQVPN
+280 LAQFNALEVPN

-305 SVKINGEEITLQG
+305 SIKINGEEITLQG
-318 PSYTCSADGD
+318 ASYTCSADGE
-328 GVDTRVNLYNEWNT
+328 GVDTRVNLYNEWNK
-342 PDATATA
+342 PDDTATA

-355 DQRIAGG
+355 DQRVASGS
-362 NLMDAT
+362 LMDAT

-389 SDFGKNAEAGEAA
+389 SDYGKNAEAGEAA
-402 AGNGEFDANGEFNV
+402 TGNGEFDPNGEFNV
-416 YIGVQTAAYSF
+416 YFGVQTAAYSF

-436 LGTPEFDQI
+436 LGTPEWNQI

-460 SDAVIKGNGTYTV
+460 TDAVIKGNGTYTV

-499 KGVELT
+499 KGVEIS
-505 DIKVKM
+505 DITVRM
-511 GGKSVY
+511 GGKKVY
-517 DFDTAFQDPDTKD
+517 EFEESYQDPDTKD
-530 YIKALLINTY
+530 YIKTLLINTY
-540 NDGFKADNEFAYTLS
+540 NDAFKADNEFAYTLS
-555 AGMDIEVTFTVS
+555 AGMDIEITFTVS

-573 PDAAASGDTAA
+573 PDAVPSGDT
-584 TEATS
+584 T
-589 QSTETKSEAPE
+589 PVE
-600 TTAAN
+600 TTAASTTQ
-605 ANAEASNGG
+605 AASQATTTAGADAASQGG

-637 VKKKK
+637 VKKK

>member
-1 MFFNFYPW
+1 MFFYFYPW

-161 RVNLYNEWNTP
+161 RVNLYNEWNAP

-232 ASDAATEAVAHLN
+232 TSDAATEAVAHLN

-305 SVKINGEEITLQG
+305 SIKINGEEITLQG
-318 PSYTCSADGD
+318 PSYTCSADGA
-328 GVDTRVNLYNEWNT
+328 GVDTRVNIYNEYND

-349 GDDSHL
+349 GDDNHL
-355 DQRIAGG
+355 DQRIADG
-362 NLMDAT
+362 NLADAT
-368 ACLWTADQLAGVQ
+368 ARLLSTDDLAGVQ

-389 SDFGKNAEAGEAA
+389 SDFGKNAEAGEVT
-402 AGNGEFDANGEFNV
+402 GNGEFDANGEFNV

>member
-1 MFFNFYPW
+1 
-9 NRIRLNAEGGLRIPF
+9 
-24 SKYFKEVLSMR
+24 MR
-35 KFKKVLASILAGT
+35 KFKKVLASLIAGT

-56 VLAAQDSS
+56 VLAAQDASA
-64 SLPDGTAYLNIN
+64 LPDGTAYLNIN
-76 NSEWSEFDA
+76 NSDWQPFDA

-105 EPQNLSQ
+105 EAVDLGA

-118 VNGESVLG
+118 VNGEEVLG

-141 KIELQGSS
+141 EIELQGPS

-156 SGVTT
+156 LGVTT

-197 ACLWTADQLTG
+197 ACLWTAEQLTG

-232 ASDAATEAVAHLN
+232 NSDAATEAVAHLT
-245 INNESWGEYEAEYV
+245 INNENWGEYEAEYV

-270 VSMNAAEPQD
+270 VSMTAAE
-280 LAQFNALQVPN
+280 AQNLGAYNALQVPN
-291 GEALLG
+291 GEAIMG
-297 TACVLTVD
+297 TACVLTID
-305 SVKINGEEITLQG
+305 SIKINGEEITLQG
-318 PSYTCSADGD
+318 PSYTCSADGA
-328 GVDTRVNLYNEWNT
+328 GVDTRVNIYNEYND

-349 GDDSHL
+349 GDDNHL
-355 DQRIAGG
+355 DQRIADG
-362 NLMDAT
+362 NLADAT
-368 ACLWTADQLAGVQ
+368 ARLLSTDDIADVQ

-389 SDFGKNAEAGEAA
+389 SDYGKMAEAGEAA
-402 AGNGEFDANGEFNV
+402 GNDGAFDPNGEYNV
-416 YIGVQTAAYSF
+416 YFGVQTAAYSF
-427 RNAWNDSYG
+427 RNAWNDNYG

-460 SDAVIKGNGTYTV
+460 TDAVIKGNGTYTV

-499 KGVELT
+499 KGVEIS
-505 DIKVKM
+505 DITVRM
-511 GGKSVY
+511 GGKKVY
-517 DFDTAFQDPDTKD
+517 EFEESYQDPDTKD
-530 YIKALLINTY
+530 YIKTLLINTY
-540 NDGFKADNEFAYTLS
+540 NDAFKADNEFAYTLS
-555 AGMDIEVTFTVS
+555 AGMDIEITFTVS
-567 GLAYDN
+567 GFAYDN
-573 PDAAASGDTAA
+573 PDAVPSGDT
-584 TEATS
+584 T
-589 QSTETKSEAPE
+589 PVE
-600 TTAAN
+600 TTAASTTQA
-605 ANAEASNGG
+605 ANQATTTAGADAASQGG
-614 VSVGVIIAIVAAV
+614 VSVGVIIAIVEAV

>member
-1 MFFNFYPW
+1 
-9 NRIRLNAEGGLRIPF
+9 
-24 SKYFKEVLSMR
+24 MR

-56 VLAAQDSS
+56 VLAAQDAS
-64 SLPDGTAYLNIN
+64 SLSDGTAYLNIN
-76 NSEWSEFDA
+76 NSDWQPFDA

-105 EPQNLSQ
+105 EAQNLAQ

-118 VNGESVLG
+118 VNGEEVLG
-126 TGAVITVDSIELNGE
+126 TGAVLTVDSIELNGE

-156 SGVTT
+156 LGVTT

-197 ACLWTADQLTG
+197 ACLWTAEQLTG
-208 VTSIVVNFTVSGF
+208 ITSIVVNFTVSGF
-221 GTAGGPAEAAD
+221 GTAGGPAETAD
-232 ASDAATEAVAHLN
+232 NSDAATEAVAHLK
-245 INNESWGEYEAEYV
+245 INNESWGDYEAEYV

-270 VSMNAAEPQD
+270 VSMNAAEAQD
-280 LAQFNALQVPN
+280 LAQFNALEVPN

-305 SVKINGEEITLQG
+305 SIKINGEEITLQG
-318 PSYTCSADGD
+318 ASYTCSADGA
-328 GVDTRVNLYNEWNT
+328 GVDTRVNLYNEWNK
-342 PDATATA
+342 PDDTATA

-355 DQRIAGG
+355 DQRVAGG
-362 NLMDAT
+362 SLMDAT
-368 ACLWTADQLAGVQ
+368 ACIWTADQLAGVQ

-389 SDFGKNAEAGEAA
+389 SDYGKNAEAGEAA
-402 AGNGEFDANGEFNV
+402 TGNGEFDPNGEFNV
-416 YIGVQTAAYSF
+416 YFGVQTAAYSF

-436 LGTPEFDQI
+436 LGTPEWNQI
-445 TGWNGNDEVVRTGTI
+445 TGWNGNDEVVKTGTI
-460 SDAVIKGNGTYTV
+460 TDAVIKGNGTYTV

-499 KGVELT
+499 KGVEIS
-505 DIKVKM
+505 DITVRM
-511 GGKSVY
+511 GGKKVY
-517 DFDTAFQDPDTKD
+517 EFEESYQDPDTKD
-530 YIKALLINTY
+530 YIKTLLINTY
-540 NDGFKADNEFAYTLS
+540 NDAFKADNEFAYTLS
-555 AGMDIEVTFTVS
+555 AGMDIEITFTVS

-573 PDAAASGDTAA
+573 PDAVPSGDT
-584 TEATS
+584 T
-589 QSTETKSEAPE
+589 PVE
-600 TTAAN
+600 TTAASTTQ
-605 ANAEASNGG
+605 AASQATTTAGADAASQGG

>member
-1 MFFNFYPW
+1 
-9 NRIRLNAEGGLRIPF
+9 
-24 SKYFKEVLSMR
+24 MR
-35 KFKKVLASILAGT
+35 KFKKVLASLLAGT

-56 VLAAQDSS
+56 VLAAQDTS

-76 NSEWSEFDA
+76 NSDWQEFDA

-105 EPQNLSQ
+105 EAQNLAQ

-118 VNGESVLG
+118 VNGEEVLG
-126 TGAVITVDSIELNGE
+126 TGAVLTVDSIEINGE
-141 KIELQGSS
+141 EIELQGSS

-161 RVNLYNEWNTP
+161 RVNLYNEWNSP

-197 ACLWTADQLTG
+197 ACLWTAEQLTG

-232 ASDAATEAVAHLN
+232 NSDAATEAVAHLS
-245 INNESWGEYEAEYV
+245 INNESWGDYEAEYV

-280 LAQFNALQVPN
+280 LAQFNALQVSN

-297 TACVLTVD
+297 TACVLTID
-305 SVKINGEEITLQG
+305 SIKINGEEIELQG
-318 PSYTCSADGD
+318 PSYTCSADGA
-328 GVDTRVNLYNEWNT
+328 GVDTRVNLYNEWNA
-342 PDATATA
+342 PDNTATA
-349 GDDSHL
+349 GDDNHL
-355 DQRIAGG
+355 DQRIASGD
-362 NLMDAT
+362 LMDAT
-368 ACLWTADQLAGVQ
+368 ACLWTSDYLSGVQ

-389 SDFGKNAEAGEAA
+389 SDFGKVAEAGEVTTDN
-402 AGNGEFDANGEFNV
+402 GGFDPNGEYNV
-416 YIGVQTAAYSF
+416 YFGVQTAAYSF
-427 RNAWNDSYG
+427 RNAWNDNYG

-445 TGWNGNDEVVRTGTI
+445 TGWSGNDEVVRTGTI
-460 SDAVIKGNGTYTV
+460 TDAVIKGNGTYTV

-499 KGVELT
+499 SDVKIT
-505 DIKVKM
+505 DITVKM
-511 GGKSVY
+511 GGKKVY
-517 DFDTAFQDPDTKD
+517 DFDESYQDPDTKD
-530 YIKALLINTY
+530 YIKTLLINAY
-540 NDGFKADNEFAYTLS
+540 NDAFKADNEFAYTLS
-555 AGMDIEVTFTVS
+555 AGMDIEITFTVS
-567 GLAYDN
+567 GFGYDN
-573 PDAAASGDTAA
+573 PDAAPSGDSSA
-584 TEATS
+584 TETTQAS
-589 QSTETKSEAPE
+589 ET
-600 TTAAN
+600 TTAAE
-605 ANAEASNGG
+605 AATSAGAEASQGG

>member
-1 MFFNFYPW
+1 
-9 NRIRLNAEGGLRIPF
+9 
-24 SKYFKEVLSMR
+24 MR

-56 VLAAQDSS
+56 VLAAQDAS
-64 SLPDGTAYLNIN
+64 SLSDGTAYLNIN
-76 NSEWSEFDA
+76 NSDWQPFDA

-105 EPQNLSQ
+105 EAQNLAQ

-118 VNGESVLG
+118 VNGEEVLG
-126 TGAVITVDSIELNGE
+126 TGAVLTVNSIELNGE

-156 SGVTT
+156 LGVTT

-232 ASDAATEAVAHLN
+232 NSDAATEAVAHLV
-245 INNESWGEYEAEYV
+245 INNESWGDYEAEYV

-270 VSMNAAEPQD
+270 VSMNAAEPQE
-280 LAQFNALQVPN
+280 LAQYNALIVPN

-297 TACVLTVD
+297 TACVITID
-305 SVKINGEEITLQG
+305 SIKLNGEEITLQG
-318 PSYTCSADGD
+318 PSYTCSSDGA
-328 GVDTRVNLYNEWNT
+328 GVDTRVNLYNEWNA
-342 PDATATA
+342 PDDTATA
-349 GDDSHL
+349 GDDKHL
-355 DQRIAGG
+355 DHRIADG

-368 ACLWTADQLAGVQ
+368 ACLWTSDDLSGVQ

-389 SDFGKNAEAGEAA
+389 SDYGKMAEAGEAA
-402 AGNGEFDANGEFNV
+402 GNDGAFDPNGEYNV
-416 YIGVQTAAYSF
+416 YFGVQTAAYSF

-460 SDAVIKGNGTYTV
+460 TDAVIKGNGTYTV

-499 KGVELT
+499 SDAKIT
-505 DIKVKM
+505 DITVKM
-511 GGKSVY
+511 GGKKVY
-517 DFDTAFQDPDTKD
+517 DFEESYQDPDTKD
-530 YIKALLINTY
+530 YIKTLLINTY
-540 NDGFKADNEFAYTLS
+540 NDAFNGENEFAYTLS

-567 GLAYDN
+567 GFAYDN
-573 PDAAASGDTAA
+573 PDAVPSGDT
-584 TEATS
+584 T
-589 QSTETKSEAPE
+589 PVE
-600 TTAAN
+600 TTAASTTQA
-605 ANAEASNGG
+605 ANQATTTAGADAASQGG